1 MLAPHQCYHEGVT
14 AIHEIKG
21 DWPVPISGV
30 LRRIEDNLD
39 ALSSS
44 EKKVA
49 QWILEHPH
57 EVLTMTVREVAHHA
71 QSSQAAVTR
80 CCHTLQ
86 VGGFG
91 QLKVLLTADLVREE
105 HQNTLSYAEI
115 DPDSPFEK
123 QLQSL
128 LGLVD
133 QSIHRT
139 VNGLNLSDLST
150 IGDALVRAPRIL
162 VFGMAAS
169 GVVAQDLTVKL
180 VRLGYP
186 AFFWA
191 DFHVAFTTA
200 SLLSRED
207 VAFLIS
213 YSGSTREVL
222 DLANLCHDRGCHVF
236 AMTEFQPKNPLLDR
250 VDRALHI
257 SAVEPTPRIGAT
269 TSLLASLTISDALI
283 LWLANHHADHVVQ
296 ALDATHQAVVS
307 HRSR

>member
-1 MLAPHQCYHEGVT
+1 MLVLRQCYHEGADHDV
-14 AIHEIKG
+14 KG
-21 DWPVPISGV
+21 DWLVPISGV
-30 LRRIEDNLD
+30 LRRIEDNLNY
-39 ALSSS
+39 LSLS

-49 QWILEHPH
+49 QWILDHPH
-57 EVLTMTVREVAHHA
+57 EVLTMTVKEVAHHA

-86 VGGFG
+86 VDGFG
-91 QLKVLLTADLVREE
+91 QMKVLLTADLVREE
-105 HQNTLSYAEI
+105 HRNTSPYAEI
-115 DPDSPFEK
+115 NPDSPFET
-123 QLQSL
+123 QLQSFQR
-128 LGLVD
+128 LVNE
-133 QSIHRT
+133 SIHRT
-139 VNGLNLSDLST
+139 LNGLNLSDLSYVCDT
-150 IGDALVRAPRIL
+150 LVRAPRIL

-200 SLLSRED
+200 SLLSKED
-207 VAFLIS
+207 VAFLVS

-222 DLANLCHDRGCHVF
+222 DLANLCRDRGCQVF

-250 VDRALHI
+250 VNRALHI
-257 SAVEPTPRIGAT
+257 SAVEPTPRVGAT
-269 TSLLASLTISDALI
+269 TSLLASLTISDALM

-307 HRSR
+307 HRSC